1 MHSAIPKYCSAE
13 CRSGPAGWFKA
24 AHASRTNCA
33 ACACFGIGLGL
44 GLGFGFGFWLAR
56 RTAARPGAALIAGAA
71 GKAQRCA
78 EAAMEATAPR
88 ASCAASR
95 ACWGH

>member
-1 MHSAIPKYCSAE
+1 ME
-13 CRSGPAGWFKA
+13 LG
-24 AHASRTNCA
+24 
-33 ACACFGIGLGL
+33 FGFGLGL
-44 GLGFGFGFWLAR
+44 GLGFGFGFGLAR
-56 RTAARPGAALIAGAA
+56 LTAARPGAALIVGAA